1 MNSVP
6 IIIIKDFQNLI
17 LENRFDDALKLSTQ
31 LIIDYP
37 NDHKSYSL
45 NGVSNLQLYE
55 FDKAL
60 KFFETS
66 KDLGCSRKDFFTNM
80 AAFNTKKGN
89 YYYNKSDFDNS
100 LVFFLKAIKFP
111 SVNLASNY
119 SNLGNCYAKL
129 NKLNKAEASYKKS
142 LTINPKFAAN
152 HINLANHYLQI
163 TDYISA
169 EKHARIAFELDPI
182 QHFYARTLAE
192 SLVFQNKRDEAL
204 LIYKKLIMNDG
215 LNLNSYIDVT
225 KTLYELE
232 KYDELID
239 FLEKYKDI
247 ANKSSTLLHLLGLGH
262 FRTGNSSDAINYIL
276 NAISIDSKDI
286 SIYMSLITIYE
297 SIGDKDNINKFNSII
312 ERLNSNID
320 H

>member
-6 IIIIKDFQNLI
+6 ITIIKDFQKLI
-17 LENRFDDALKLSTQ
+17 LEDRFDDALKLSTQ

-37 NDHKSYSL
+37 DDHKSYAVH
-45 NGVSNLQLYE
+45 GISNLQLYE
-55 FDKAL
+55 FDEAL
-60 KFFETS
+60 KSIETS

-100 LVFFLKAIKFP
+100 LIFFLKAIKFP

-119 SNLGNCYAKL
+119 SNLGNCYSKL

-142 LTINPKFAAN
+142 VNINPKLPAN
-152 HINLANHYLQI
+152 HINLANHYLHI
-163 TDYISA
+163 SDYISA
-169 EKHARIAFELDPI
+169 EKHARIAFDLDPI

-192 SLVFQNKRDEAL
+192 SLVFQNKLDEAL
-204 LIYKKLIMNDG
+204 SIYKKLIMNDG
-215 LNLNSYIDVT
+215 LNLISYIDVS
-225 KTLYELE
+225 KTLYELK
-232 KYDELID
+232 KYDELII
-239 FLEKYKDI
+239 FLEKNKEI

-276 NAISIDSKDI
+276 NAILIDSKDI
-286 SIYMSLITIYE
+286 NIYKNLVLIYE

-312 ERLNSNID
+312 ERLSSNID
-320 H
+320 N